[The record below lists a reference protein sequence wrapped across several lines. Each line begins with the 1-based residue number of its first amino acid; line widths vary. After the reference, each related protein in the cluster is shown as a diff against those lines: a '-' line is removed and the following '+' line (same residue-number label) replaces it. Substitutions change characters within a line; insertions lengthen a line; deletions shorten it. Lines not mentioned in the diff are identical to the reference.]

1 MINNIIIK
9 VINER
14 KELLEEYKELEE
26 LENKVAKINAKL
38 EVFGTKE
45 NIEEDI
51 KELEAFLNLDLNPV
65 TDDICSQEELNNE
78 ENTVEETP
86 YENNEIND

>member
-26 LENKVAKINAKL
+26 LENKVAKIKAKL

-78 ENTVEETP
+78 ENTDEETP

>member
-26 LENKVAKINAKL
+26 LENKVAKIKAKL

-51 KELEAFLNLDLNPV
+51 KELEAFLNLGSDPV
-65 TDDICSQEELNNE
+65 ADDICSQEELNNE

-86 YENNEIND
+86 YENNEINN

>member
-26 LENKVAKINAKL
+26 LENKVAKIKAKL

>member
-26 LENKVAKINAKL
+26 LENKVAKIKAKL

-51 KELEAFLNLDLNPV
+51 KELEAFLNLDLDPV

-78 ENTVEETP
+78 ENTVEETSD
-86 YENNEIND
+86 ENNEIND